1 MSNREVTLFDVA
13 KGAGVSMAA
22 TSRAL
27 NDKDGVRVEV
37 REHIQSVADE
47 LNLDLDIPAAIAELE
62 IDLNRIFNQN

>member
-1 MSNREVTLFDVA
+1 
-13 KGAGVSMAA
+13 MAA